1 LEARGDRSRVIAATN
16 PRCRRAV
23 QPKERASRRSNAL
36 ISPGL
41 TDCHNGEPLDLD
53 QPCIHACPNYPV
65 ENLAKNIA
73 LTESPMTI
81 DRERRVI
88 GNFVLEIKATKP
100 AIGEMEFDFLAR
112 LALGTDTI
120 AITENEQQHEFW
132 INRRSAD
139 FTVEGLQFAAKTSQY
154 PDYDRIDPA

>member
-1 LEARGDRSRVIAATN
+1 
-16 PRCRRAV
+16 
-23 QPKERASRRSNAL
+23 
-36 ISPGL
+36 
-41 TDCHNGEPLDLD
+41 
-53 QPCIHACPNYPV
+53 
-65 ENLAKNIA
+65 
-73 LTESPMTI
+73 MTI